1 MDLPSSDAPVTALC
15 IVMVANL
22 LWDIFK
28 KRNSTID
35 ADLKELIKN
44 TMRLQ
49 FEMHQVLLRT
59 EQIDKMKV
67 DLRRIFTMMRFMAGD
82 KWEKLREIM
91 DDKLES

>member
-1 MDLPSSDAPVTALC
+1 VDTPYIGTPITALC
-15 IVMVANL
+15 VILVANL

-35 ADLKELIKN
+35 TDLKELIKN

-49 FEMHQVLLRT
+49 FEMTQVLHQT
-59 EQIDKMKV
+59 EQIDKMKT

-82 KWEKLREIM
+82 KWPKLREIM